1 MSGVERNM
9 AVLFADVSGSTKL
22 YERLGDSEALRAV
35 DRVVKRM
42 QIAIQGLKGRIV
54 KTIGDEVM
62 AIFDT
67 AENAFLASVE
77 IQQRISDLPS
87 VSGVKL
93 SVRIGFHY
101 GSAIEESNDV
111 FGDTVNTAARI
122 VGLANA
128 EQTLTSK
135 ETVDQLPAL
144 LRESTR
150 DLDQLS
156 VKGKAEGV
164 HVFEVLWRSNEELT
178 MKADS
183 LSKMAVR
190 QIPKLCLRY
199 RGKALLL
206 DEKCAL
212 LTLGRDL
219 GSDLVIE
226 DRKASRHH
234 ARIERRGDK
243 YILIDQSTNGTYLSP
258 KGEKET
264 LLRREEILLQG
275 SGSIGFGS
283 SLNEQQTDFAE
294 YEHL

>member
-1 MSGVERNM
+1 MARSERNL

-42 QIAIQGLKGRIV
+42 QIAIQGLKGRLV

-62 AIFDT
+62 ATFDT
-67 AENAFLASVE
+67 AENAFLAAVE
-77 IQQRISDLPS
+77 MQQRISDLPS

-93 SVRIGFHY
+93 SIRIGFHY
-101 GSAIEESNDV
+101 GSCIEEANDV

-135 ETVDQLPAL
+135 ETIEQLSPL

-150 DLDQLS
+150 DLEQLS

-164 HVFEVLWRSNEELT
+164 HVFEVLWRASEELT

-183 LSKMAVR
+183 INKLVAR
-190 QIPKLCLRY
+190 QTPKLCLRY

-206 DEKCAL
+206 DEKCSL

-243 YILIDQSTNGTYLSP
+243 YMLIDQSTNGTYLSP

-264 LLRREEILLQG
+264 LLRREEALLQG
-275 SGSIGFGS
+275 SGTICFGCSI
-283 SLNEQQTDFAE
+283 NDPQADFAQ

>member
-1 MSGVERNM
+1 MAGVERNL

-22 YERLGDSEALRAV
+22 YERLGDSEAKRAV
-35 DRVVKRM
+35 DRVIKRM
-42 QIAIQGLKGRIV
+42 QIAIQGLNGRLV

-62 AIFDT
+62 ATFDT

-77 IQQRISDLPS
+77 IQQRISDLPP

-93 SVRIGFHY
+93 AVRVGFHF
-101 GSAIEESNDV
+101 GSAIEENNDV

-122 VGLANA
+122 VGLANSQ
-128 EQTLTSK
+128 QTLTSK
-135 ETVDQLPAL
+135 ETVDLLPPL
-144 LRESTR
+144 LKESTR

-164 HVFEVLWRSNEELT
+164 HVFEVLWSSGEELT
-178 MKADS
+178 MKAES
-183 LSKMAVR
+183 INKLVQR

-219 GSDLVIE
+219 ACDLVIE

-243 YILIDQSTNGTYLSP
+243 YMLIDQSTNGTYLSP

-264 LLRREEILLQG
+264 LLRREEVLLQG
-275 SGSIGFGS
+275 SGTIGFGS
-283 SLNEQQTDFAE
+283 SINESQADFAE